1 MKLNGTDICNA
12 HHVQEFGVVKLVP
25 IIETLEAI
33 FVFYLHNKLCTVEKN
48 WQSLLDQMQLLL
60 YCYWRL
66 KLWK

>member
-12 HHVQEFGVVKLVP
+12 HHVQECGVVKLVP

-48 WQSLLDQMQLLL
+48 
-60 YCYWRL
+60 
-66 KLWK
+66 